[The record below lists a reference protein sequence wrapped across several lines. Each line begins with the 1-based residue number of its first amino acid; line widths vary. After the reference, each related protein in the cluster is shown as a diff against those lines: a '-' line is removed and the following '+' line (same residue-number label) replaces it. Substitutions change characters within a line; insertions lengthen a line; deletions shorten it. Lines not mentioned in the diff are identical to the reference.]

1 VKRAIKTHMKDFL
14 AIAGLVLVALL
25 VLLFILSQ
33 QKAALPSWVPGLG
46 QEFYSVNAEF
56 ESGQAVTPGQGQ
68 AAVIAGINVGKV
80 GAASLE
86 NGVAKIRLDI
96 QPRYRKLL
104 HQDAEFL
111 LRPKTGLNDMVVEID
126 PGTTGPPPEDG
137 ATLPL
142 AQGLSNVQMD
152 QLWASLDRDTQDYL
166 VLLLDGAGAGLH
178 GKGRELS
185 QALRRFGPFT
195 DYTARFTGEM
205 MKRRKNIKR
214 GVHAFSQIATELG
227 NNDQAV
233 ADFITNS
240 KDNLQAWADEEAS
253 LREALREFPPTLTAG
268 RSALEASNRLSLTMR
283 PTLLG
288 LIPGAKHLKGSLK
301 AVQSLSTSVTP
312 YVRDDIRPFT
322 RQVQP
327 VFRDLEATAKA
338 SSVTTDQFRGVFT
351 SVNNLLDLLAY
362 NPPGAASEGFL
373 FWAPW
378 SAHNTNSS
386 INAQDGIGP
395 VRRGISTL
403 SCNTAIQGQG
413 VSPGLNQLQTVYR
426 MAQLPPP
433 VLAANGGICVSS
445 PYPDIPDLVDYNP
458 TPFRGKRP
466 VTGRV
471 AGKDTAPGMP
481 GDAAGDV
488 GGQAPGSAPGAGSQ
502 PSGNAPDGAANAGTG
517 TTGATGNAQADNG
530 GNR

>member
-1 VKRAIKTHMKDFL
+1 MKRAIKTHLKDFL
-14 AIAGLVLVALL
+14 AIAGLVLAALL
-25 VLLFILSQ
+25 VLLIILSN

-46 QEFYSVNAEF
+46 QDFYSVNAEF
-56 ESGQAVTPGQGQ
+56 PTGQAITPGQGQ
-68 AAVIAGINVGKV
+68 AAVISGINVGKV
-80 GAASLE
+80 GAAELE

-96 QPRYRKLL
+96 EPRYRELI
-104 HQDAEFL
+104 HEDAEFL
-111 LRPKTGLNDMVVEID
+111 LRPKTGLNDMVIEID
-126 PGTTGPPPEDG
+126 PGTEGPPPKDG
-137 ATLPL
+137 STLPL

-185 QALRRFGPFT
+185 QALRRFAPFSH
-195 DYTARFTGEM
+195 YTARFTGEL
-205 MKRRKNIKR
+205 MKRRQNIKR

-240 KDNLQAWADEEAS
+240 KNNLQAWADEEAS
-253 LREALREFPPTLTAG
+253 LREALREFPSTLTAG
-268 RSALEASNRLSLTMR
+268 RSALTASNRLSLTMR

-288 LIPGAKHLKGSLK
+288 LIPGAKNLKGSLR
-301 AVQSLSTSVTP
+301 AVQSLSTNVTP

-327 VFRDLEATAKA
+327 VFRDLEKTAKA
-338 SSVTTDQFRGVFT
+338 SAVTTDEFRGVFK

-362 NPPGAASEGFL
+362 NPPGSTQEGFL

-386 INAQDGIGP
+386 INAEDGIGP

-403 SCNTAIQGQG
+403 SCGTAKAGQG
-413 VSPGLNQLQTVYR
+413 ALPAAVPQFYTVYR
-426 MAQLPPP
+426 LAQLPPP
-433 VLAANGGICVSS
+433 VLPANGGICTAEMKPSADA
-445 PYPDIPDLVDYNP
+445 PADLPEYPM
-458 TPFRGKRP
+458 TPFRGKAHDSADS
-466 VTGRV
+466 GQIQ
-471 AGKDTAPGMP
+471 ADS
-481 GDAAGDV
+481 DAVPDAGDSDD
-488 GGQAPGSAPGAGSQ
+488 P
-502 PSGNAPDGAANAGTG
+502 AANAVGPGADTDSAAQGATG
-517 TTGATGNAQADNG
+517 TTGDSTSDDG
-530 GNR
+530 GDR